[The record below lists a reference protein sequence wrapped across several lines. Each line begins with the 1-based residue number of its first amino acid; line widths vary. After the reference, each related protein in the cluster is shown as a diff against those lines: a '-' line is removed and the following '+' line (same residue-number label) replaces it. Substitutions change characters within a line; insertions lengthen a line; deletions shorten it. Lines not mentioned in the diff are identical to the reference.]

1 MKMTKMTKMNKLA
14 ITIGTVARAARTA
27 LKITEAEM
35 ADRARITADFYR
47 LIEQGKFYPSVGTLV
62 RMADALGVSADELL
76 GRAQKNA
83 RPRSTPVADDISNWQ
98 LALAMDA
105 MASCARQGDYGKESA
120 LQIDNVLS
128 IAAVR
133 IRTAIEIEGQIRGMI
148 TWPCDDHAL
157 NELLESIERS
167 LGNAALISRLVR

>member
-1 MKMTKMTKMNKLA
+1 MTNMNKLA

-47 LIEQGKFYPSVGTLV
+47 LIEQGKFHPSVGTLV
-62 RMADALGVSADELL
+62 RMADVLGVSADELL

-83 RPRSTPVADDISNWQ
+83 RPRSTPVDDISNWR

-105 MASCARQGDYGKESA
+105 MASCANQGDYGKESA
-120 LQIDNVLS
+120 NQLHSVLS

-148 TWPCDDHAL
+148 TWPCHDHGVE
-157 NELLESIERS
+157 ELLESIERS
-167 LGNAALISRLVR
+167 LGNAAVIARVL